1 MRMESSSLSRSFITR
16 WSGGSGC
23 GDFRRVCRGRGNKK
37 GSPGGCLWE
46 VVSSLS
52 DDQAETVWRRRRRT
66 IAAAMVTM
74 SPAAYVPG
82 SGTAEE
88 LKAVTDMQNDF
99 VKRRGGPAEKRK

>member
-1 MRMESSSLSRSFITR
+1 
-16 WSGGSGC
+16 
-23 GDFRRVCRGRGNKK
+23 
-37 GSPGGCLWE
+37 
-46 VVSSLS
+46 
-52 DDQAETVWRRRRRT
+52 
-66 IAAAMVTM
+66 MVTM